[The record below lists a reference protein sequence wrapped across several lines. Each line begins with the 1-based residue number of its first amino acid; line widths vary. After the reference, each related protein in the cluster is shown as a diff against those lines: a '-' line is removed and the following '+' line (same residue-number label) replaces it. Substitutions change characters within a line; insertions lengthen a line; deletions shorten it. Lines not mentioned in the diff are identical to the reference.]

1 MTEALI
7 VSIFF
12 CIFFIYK
19 WVYEETKR
27 NKEALTSASAMLASL
42 CVIDQLLEYKMEK
55 EDTIILS
62 FNVESIR
69 DFEKFIREFDN
80 KYSISNLDDKVTFH
94 HNYKNL

>member
-19 WVYEETKR
+19 WVSEEIKHK
-27 NKEALTSASAMLASL
+27 KEALTSASAMLTSL
-42 CVIDQLLEYKMEK
+42 CVIDQLLEYKMAK

-62 FNVESIR
+62 FNVESIK
-69 DFEKFIREFDN
+69 DVEKFIREFEN